1 MDEKGRILKKSNVYR
16 FWPYLNFPVE
26 MKSNFFWH
34 WLFSLLNLAKT
45 ELLPIRNC
53 WKSIISESGYFEMCH
68 FQVILCLPFCWKI
81 QWHLK
86 KKHCF
91 WEKNSHIWYIAQY
104 VNLAFQSYQSYN
116 DLKNRTCRN
125 HIPKSS
131 EHRDIS
137 AKACQSVAVPV
148 QNVLMEVGT
157 VRPWNPAPFLLD
169 VLGPFVIKNERQK
182 IKRN

>member
-1 MDEKGRILKKSNVYR
+1 MDEKGRILKKSNFYW
-16 FWPYLNFPVE
+16 FWPYLNFPFE

-53 WKSIISESGYFEMCH
+53 WKSIISDLVYFEKCQ
-68 FQVILCLPFCWKI
+68 FQVIWCLLFCWKI
-81 QWHLK
+81 KMQLTSQ
-86 KKHCF
+86 
-91 WEKNSHIWYIAQY
+91 EKTWLLGKTWYIAQK
-104 VNLAFQSYQSYN
+104 VNFAFQSYQNYHY
-116 DLKNRTCRN
+116 LKNRTCRN
-125 HIPKSS
+125 HFPKRS

-137 AKACQSVAVPV
+137 AKACQSVALPV